1 MGFLPNP
8 LKTFAMAVA
17 ASTVF
22 LAPIAQ
28 ADDDDLIIKPS
39 AHSVKE
45 TINALQSILESKGI
59 KVFGRVDHAA
69 NAKNAG
75 LELPPTELLVF
86 GNPKLG
92 TPLMQSNRHIGIDLP
107 MKALAWQDADGK
119 VFLAYTDPEEL
130 KDRYDI
136 DDKDEVFDK
145 MKKALGGMTDKA
157 TAK

>member
-1 MGFLPNP
+1 MGYLPNT
-8 LKTFAMAVA
+8 LKTFAMAIAA
-17 ASTVF
+17 ASIF
-22 LAPIAQ
+22 LAPVAQ

-45 TINALQSILESKGI
+45 TIDALQGILESKGI

-107 MKALAWQDADGK
+107 MKALAWEDADGK

-136 DDKDEVFDK
+136 DDKDEVFEK

>member
-1 MGFLPNP
+1 MGYLPKP
-8 LKTFAMAVA
+8 TRTLAMAVA
-17 ASTVF
+17 TFAVLLSP
-22 LAPIAQ
+22 AAQ

-45 TINALQSILESKGI
+45 TIDNLQKILEAKGI

-69 NAKNAG
+69 NAKGAG

-119 VFLAYTDPEEL
+119 VYLAYTDPEEL
-130 KDRYDI
+130 EDRYDI
-136 DDKDEVFDK
+136 DDKDEIFEK

-157 TAK
+157 TSK